1 MEDLTPVKRDKNG
14 AELAPCGRPSF
25 SANAVN
31 KKYNSR
37 YRNELNQNR
46 LGGKLLEL
54 GKAPGIVAFVLYG
67 FDVSL
72 EAAHSADRIR
82 IFKSAA
88 WYALTDEELEEIF
101 QHSEAEVDFYIKG
114 LVTAG
119 IRLWKYE
126 APEEVECLIV
136 LSCLMILSD
145 LIIIFCAFCRQG
157 NCSNLKYLHRWSRLH
172 CFKSISLL
180 LLGSVSS
187 PSKTTFLVLLVYN
200 TYFTYMY
207 YASYPAEIT

>member
-1 MEDLTPVKRDKNG
+1 MSVRTQKLTKIQRPVIESDSEVDDLTPVKRGKNG
-14 AELAPCGRPSF
+14 EELAPCGRPSF

-46 LGGKLLEL
+46 LGGKVLDL
-54 GKAPGIVAFVLYG
+54 GKGSKASGIVAFVLFG

-72 EAAHSADRIR
+72 EAAHSADHIR

-88 WYALTDEELEEIF
+88 WYALNDEEIEEIF

-126 APEEVECLIV
+126 APEEVKDLIV
-136 LSCLMILSD
+136 LICFMILSNPMM
-145 LIIIFCAFCRQG
+145 IFCAFLQAKKLFQ
-157 NCSNLKYLHRWSRLH
+157 SEV
-172 CFKSISLL
+172 FAQ
-180 LLGSVSS
+180 
-187 PSKTTFLVLLVYN
+187 LVENPLFQEHLALAPGQRVQ
-200 TYFTYMY
+200 
-207 YASYPAEIT
+207 SQ